1 MDIEEDESNDF
12 FQRTQ
17 NSNSDPMFQKTP
29 NMFNRPPP
37 KLFTQNPMPPAPNDI
52 NTNNSAIVDDFRGRA
67 LDRDSRSRANREN
80 RRDYSNERGNNR
92 NSNTRWSEGGRGRS
106 RENDRTSRND
116 RRSMENDAG
125 KSLPDR
131 SRPVQSEGNN
141 RDFNGPRNWRGDSQT
156 NQMNFGNSYVDQQ
169 GAPTRPMSMNMSG
182 PALED
187 IRITTP
193 IDNLRGMPIGPMNN
207 NKPHHGKY

>member
-17 NSNSDPMFQKTP
+17 NSNSDSMFQKTP

-37 KLFTQNPMPPAPNDI
+37 KLFTQNPMPPTPNGI
-52 NTNNSAIVDDFRGRA
+52 NSSNSGIVDDFRGRV
-67 LDRDSRSRANREN
+67 LERDNRNRANREN
-80 RRDYSNERGNNR
+80 RRDYSNERGNIR
-92 NSNTRWSEGGRGRS
+92 NSNSRWSEGGRGRS
-106 RENDRTSRND
+106 RENDRTNRND
-116 RRSMENDAG
+116 RHDNDGG

-131 SRPVQSEGNN
+131 SRAPEENN
-141 RDFNGPRNWRGDSQT
+141 RDFNGPRTNMQWRGDSQT
-156 NQMNFGNSYVDQQ
+156 NQINFGNSYVDQQ
-169 GAPTRPMSMNMSG
+169 GAPPRPMAP

-187 IRITTP
+187 MRITAP

-207 NKPHHGKY
+207 NKPYHGKY

>member
-37 KLFTQNPMPPAPNDI
+37 KLFTQNPMPPTPNDI
-52 NTNNSAIVDDFRGRA
+52 ITNNSGIVEDFRGRP
-67 LDRDSRSRANREN
+67 LERDSRSRANREN

-92 NSNTRWSEGGRGRS
+92 ISNTRWSETGRGRS
-106 RENDRTSRND
+106 RENDRTIRND
-116 RRSMENDAG
+116 RRDNDGG

-131 SRPVQSEGNN
+131 SL
-141 RDFNGPRNWRGDSQT
+141 NGPRNNMQ
-156 NQMNFGNSYVDQQ
+156 FGNSYVDQQ
-169 GAPTRPMSMNMSG
+169 VAPPRP

-187 IRITTP
+187 MRIATP
-193 IDNLRGMPIGPMNN
+193 IESLRGMPIGPMSNN
-207 NKPHHGKY
+207 NPHHGKYSMLDSRTK

>member
-37 KLFTQNPMPPAPNDI
+37 KLFTQNPMPPTPNDI
-52 NTNNSAIVDDFRGRA
+52 NSNNSGIVDDFRGRP
-67 LDRDSRSRANREN
+67 LERDNRNRANREN

-92 NSNTRWSEGGRGRS
+92 NSNTRWSESGRGRS
-106 RENDRTSRND
+106 RENND
-116 RRSMENDAG
+116 GG

-131 SRPVQSEGNN
+131 THAVQPEGTN
-141 RDFNGPRNWRGDSQT
+141 RDFNGPRN
-156 NQMNFGNSYVDQQ
+156 NMHFGNSYVDQQ
-169 GAPTRPMSMNMSG
+169 GAPPRPM
-182 PALED
+182 ALED
-187 IRITTP
+187 MRITTP

-207 NKPHHGKY
+207 NKPHHGKYSMFAVRETRIFKPQ

>member
-37 KLFTQNPMPPAPNDI
+37 KLFTQNPMPPTPNDI
-52 NTNNSAIVDDFRGRA
+52 NSNSSSIVDDFRGRA
-67 LDRDSRSRANREN
+67 LERDNRSRTNREN
-80 RRDYSNERGNNR
+80 RRDYSNERLNNR

-116 RRSMENDAG
+116 RRDNDGA

-131 SRPVQSEGNN
+131 CAVQPEGNN
-141 RDFNGPRNWRGDSQT
+141 RDFNGPRSNMHFS
-156 NQMNFGNSYVDQQ
+156 NSYVDQQ
-169 GAPTRPMSMNMSG
+169 SAPPRPMNMSAG
-182 PALED
+182 PPALED
-187 IRITTP
+187 MRIAAP

-207 NKPHHGKY
+207 KPHHGKYSMFDFRDK